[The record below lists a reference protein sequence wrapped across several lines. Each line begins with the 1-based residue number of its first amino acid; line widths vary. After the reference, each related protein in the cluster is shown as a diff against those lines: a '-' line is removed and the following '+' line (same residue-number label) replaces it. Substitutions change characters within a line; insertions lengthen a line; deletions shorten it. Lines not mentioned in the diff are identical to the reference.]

1 MEEGSFEMIGFEL
14 TEEQLS
20 YQKMARTF
28 AEKEMKPYAADLDR
42 RQGTAFDWG
51 IVRRF
56 AKANLLGLSVPKAY
70 GGMGVDHL
78 SACIVTEELGAACMG
93 ISEAA
98 GGTWLATTCL
108 SLVGNEDQKKR
119 YLPLVCG
126 EKAVLA
132 GLAITEPEAGS
143 DMAGIK
149 TLSVKKTDR
158 YILNGT
164 KSFITNAGLAGF
176 YIVFATIDPRKRD
189 SGLNAFI
196 VEGSSSG
203 LRLGRVVDTMGLR
216 ASQVG
221 ELILKDVEVPV
232 ENRLGAENTGFLIAM
247 QTLDMSRPCMG
258 AGAIGAARA
267 AFETALTYAR
277 ERKQYGR
284 PIIENQAISS
294 MLADMATEI
303 DAARLLTWR
312 ACWLV
317 DHEMDST
324 LASSMSKIFAT
335 EMAERVCSRA
345 IQILGGQGYTRDWPV
360 EKYYRDVR
368 ASQIYEGTNQIQ
380 RIIIS
385 SML

>member
-1 MEEGSFEMIGFEL
+1 MIGFEL
-14 TEEQLS
+14 TEEQLG
-20 YQKMARTF
+20 YQKMARNF
-28 AEKEMKPYAADLDR
+28 AEEEMKPYAAELDR
-42 RQGTAFDWG
+42 RQDTSFDRG

-56 AKANLLGLSVPKAY
+56 ARANLLGLSVPKEY
-70 GGMGVDHL
+70 GGMGVDHIT
-78 SACIVTEELGAACMG
+78 AAVVTEELGAACMG

-98 GGTWLATTCL
+98 GGTWLATICL

-126 EKAVLA
+126 EQGVLA
-132 GLAITEPEAGS
+132 GLAVTEAEAGS
-143 DMAGIK
+143 DIGGIRTQVTRK
-149 TLSVKKTDR
+149 GNR

-164 KSFITNAGLAGF
+164 KAFITNAGVAGF
-176 YIVFATIDPRKRD
+176 YIVFATTDPQKRHV
-189 SGLNAFI
+189 GLNAFI
-196 VEGSSSG
+196 VEGDAPG
-203 LRLGRVVDTMGLR
+203 LTLGTVDDKMGLR

-221 ELILKDVEVPV
+221 ELIFKNVEVPI
-232 ENRLGAENTGFLIAM
+232 ENLLGVENTGFLIAM
-247 QTLDMSRPCMG
+247 QTLDMSRPCLG
-258 AGAIGAARA
+258 AGAIGAAREA
-267 AFETALTYAR
+267 YEIALSFAR
-277 ERKQYGR
+277 DRTVYGR
-284 PIIENQAISS
+284 PIIENQAIAF

-303 DAARLLTWR
+303 DAARLLIWR

-317 DHEMDST
+317 DQGMDST
-324 LASSMSKIFAT
+324 KASSMSKVFAT

-345 IQILGGQGYTRDWPV
+345 IQILGGQGYTRKWPL

>member
-1 MEEGSFEMIGFEL
+1 MIGFDL
-14 TEEQLS
+14 TEEQLN
-20 YQKMARTF
+20 YQKMARIF
-28 AEKEMKPYAADLDR
+28 AEKEMKPYADELDK
-42 RQGTAFDWG
+42 RQGTGFDWR

-56 AKANLLGLSVPKAY
+56 ARANLLGVSVPKAY

-78 SACIVTEELGAACMG
+78 TASIITEELGAACLG
-93 ISEAA
+93 ISHPA

-108 SLVGNEDQKKR
+108 TLVGNEDQKKR
-119 YLPLVCG
+119 FLPLVCG
-126 EKAVLA
+126 EKAMLA

-149 TLSVKKTDR
+149 TLAVRKGER

-164 KSFITNAGLAGF
+164 KSFISNAGLGGF
-176 YIVFATIDPRKRD
+176 YIVFATTDPQKRQV
-189 SGLNAFI
+189 GLNAFI
-196 VEGSSSG
+196 VDGDSPG
-203 LRLGRVVDTMGLR
+203 LTLGRVEDMMGMR
-216 ASQVG
+216 AGQVG
-221 ELILKDVEVPV
+221 ELIFNNVEVPL
-232 ENRLGAENTGFLIAM
+232 ENQLGAENTGFLIAM

-267 AFETALTYAR
+267 AFETALIFAR

-284 PIIENQAISS
+284 PIIENQAISI

-312 ACWLV
+312 ACWLI
-317 DHEMDST
+317 DQEMDST
-324 LASSMSKIFAT
+324 LASSISKVFTT

-345 IQILGGQGYTRDWPV
+345 IQILGGQGYTRRWPL

-368 ASQIYEGTNQIQ
+368 ACQIYEGTNQIQ
-380 RIIIS
+380 RMIIS